1 MRRIVASSILGAS
14 AGALSAF
21 SHGVAGGMVGLG
33 PLLVIMVG
41 SAVAFAALP
50 RRWRGL
56 GGTVVLLL
64 GLQLLA
70 HLWLEM
76 AHPHGHGAVVEE
88 SAHGITGAITH
99 ALTPGMLMMWAHLL
113 AVVAGAALIVCLR
126 PLLERLFAH
135 AVRWW
140 TRLFESPVLQWKTSS
155 PAFSACRSARTT
167 LLAHVIEGRGPP
179 VLA

>member
-21 SHGVAGGMVGLG
+21 SHAVAGGAVGLG
-33 PLLVIMVG
+33 PLLVIMLG
-41 SAVAFAALP
+41 SAVAFAVLP
-50 RRWRGL
+50 QRLRAMTG
-56 GGTVVLLL
+56 VVTLLL
-64 GLQLLA
+64 VLQLVA

-76 AHPHGHGAVVEE
+76 AHPHGHGAMAQEP
-88 SAHGITGAITH
+88 AHGIAGAITH

-126 PLLERLFAH
+126 PLLERLLAR
-135 AVRWW
+135 ASRWW
-140 TRLFESPVLQWKTSS
+140 TQPFDTPVIRRKSWS
-155 PAFSACRSARTT
+155 PAFSALRSVRST